1 MLSVHYRVHRADACT
16 TIELM
21 PTEQILA
28 VLIAERDKLNR
39 AIEALGGT
47 TGKRR
52 GRPPGTRNMP
62 AAAEAAAPAKPKRK
76 LSAAG
81 RRAMVAAAKK
91 RWALI
96 KAGKA
101 RSPFA
106 KRVKR
111 RAP

>member
-1 MLSVHYRVHRADACT
+1 MD
-16 TIELM
+16 LM
-21 PTEQILA
+21 SEQILA

-39 AIEALGGT
+39 AIEALGGS

-52 GRPPGTRNMP
+52 GRPPGTRNKP
-62 AAAEAAAPAKPKRK
+62 AVAKGTAPTKPKRK

-81 RRAMVAAAKK
+81 RKAIADAARK

-106 KRVKR
+106 KRG
-111 RAP
+111 